1 MRIDI
6 LTIFPEVVAPYL
18 EASIL
23 GRASAAGVELR
34 AVSLR
39 DFAEDKHQITD
50 DAPFGGGAGM
60 VMKVEPIHKA
70 VEALRQKNTHVILTS
85 ASGKLFTQEDARRL
99 ASSHEHIIFICGRYE
114 GVDERVEEHIAD
126 ETFSIGAY
134 VLTGGELPALVMT
147 DAIVRNVPGV
157 LGNDETLRDES
168 HDEPGRLEYPQYTQ
182 PRVYNGWAVPRTLLS
197 GDHSAIAR
205 WREEHRKVCE

>member
-1 MRIDI
+1 MKIDI
-6 LTIFPEVVAPYL
+6 LTLFPESVTPYL

-23 GRASAAGVELR
+23 GRASAAGVELH

-39 DFAEDKHQITD
+39 DFAQDKHQITD

-70 VEALRQKNTHVILTS
+70 VEALREENTHVILTS
-85 ASGKLFTQEDARRL
+85 ASGKPFTQEDARRL
-99 ASSHEHIIFICGRYE
+99 ASSHKHIIFICGRYE

-126 ETFSIGAY
+126 EAFSIGAY

-147 DAIVRNVPGV
+147 DAIVRNVSGV

-182 PRVYNGWAVPRTLLS
+182 PRVYNGWAVPRALLS

-205 WREEHRKVCE
+205 WREENRKVRE